1 MDIKYM
7 ILLTFLGIKL
17 ILDVIH
23 FTTTGG
29 RYVMIANMNHMCIHG
44 GRVDIYGR
52 RGWGVWEGGI

>member
-1 MDIKYM
+1 M